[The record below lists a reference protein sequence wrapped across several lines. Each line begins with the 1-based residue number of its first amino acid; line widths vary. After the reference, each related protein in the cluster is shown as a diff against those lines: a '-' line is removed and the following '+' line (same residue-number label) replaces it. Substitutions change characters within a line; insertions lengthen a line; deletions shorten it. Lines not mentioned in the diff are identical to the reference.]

1 MLRSKSF
8 NIRRES
14 SEQDK
19 EKLAQ
24 DSFKQNVYQV
34 DIYLEKEIASGDKIN
49 IYLKN
54 ITSIIAL

>member
-24 DSFKQNVYQV
+24 DAIKQNVYQV

-49 IYLKN
+49 IFLKN